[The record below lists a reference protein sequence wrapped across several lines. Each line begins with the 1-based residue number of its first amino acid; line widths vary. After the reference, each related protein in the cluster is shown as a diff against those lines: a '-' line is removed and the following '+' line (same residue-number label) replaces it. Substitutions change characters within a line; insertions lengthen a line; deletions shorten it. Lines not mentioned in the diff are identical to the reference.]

1 MRTQHGFTY
10 LGLLF
15 VVTLLG
21 AAMAGAGSL
30 WRTTVQ
36 RDREQELLFVG
47 NQYRQA
53 IIAYR
58 EKAPAGQPLAFPR
71 SIDDLL
77 EDKRW
82 PTLKRHLR
90 KAFRDPITGST
101 EWGLVEGPGG
111 ALTGVYSPSQAAP
124 LKVAGFPKAYESFA
138 GSRSYRDWQFV
149 YGGGGAVPS
158 AASSATSA
166 TSVQPVPAADPGR

>member
-1 MRTQHGFTY
+1 MRTQRGFTY

-15 VVTLLG
+15 AITLMA

-36 RDREQELLFVG
+36 RDKEQELLFVG
-47 NQYRQA
+47 DQYRQA
-53 IIAYR
+53 ITAYR
-58 EKAPAGQPLAFPR
+58 DKAPAGQPLAFPR
-71 SIDDLL
+71 SLDDLL

-90 KAFRDPITGST
+90 KPFRDPITGSP

-111 ALTGVYSPSQAAP
+111 LTGVYSRSEAVP
-124 LKVAGFPKAYESFA
+124 LKTAQFPKPYESFA
-138 GSRSYRDWQFV
+138 GSRSYRDWRFV
-149 YGGGGAVPS
+149 YGGAGAASS
-158 AASSATSA
+158 AASS
-166 TSVQPVPAADPGR
+166 PAAAKAEPGR